1 MPQAADRLMRWL
13 AGFTD
18 AQTRTGRAKYGGAGT
33 VDVTPKVGNR
43 EEARKVFGARSCHA
57 SAEETQQGRGSTWE
71 RRAWHDG
78 EEPAPARGWRVG
90 PFGCRNRGRPER
102 GLVREGGNGRLGASR
117 HSLDLDLTPE
127 KRPPL
132 QSQLTPALTCGP
144 RRARALRASC

>member
-1 MPQAADRLMRWL
+1 RLLRHAASGVPEAPDRLMRWL

-33 VDVTPKVGNR
+33 GDVTPKGGNR
-43 EEARKVFGARSCHA
+43 GEAGRGFGARSCHA
-57 SAEETQQGRGSTWE
+57 SGEGTPHGRGERWE

-117 HSLDLDLTPE
+117 HSLNLYLTPE
-127 KRPPL
+127 K
-132 QSQLTPALTCGP
+132 ALFS
-144 RRARALRASC
+144 RAS